1 MSKQTI
7 LVVDDEAKMRRLLEI
22 MLTQMD
28 YAVLQAGNGVEAL
41 TVLEQQAV
49 DLIITDLKM
58 PKLDGIGL
66 LKHLREQTN
75 NIPVIVV
82 TAYGAVET
90 AVDAMKYG
98 ASDYIVRPFELDAVE
113 AAVQQALSL
122 SKAQREN
129 RYLGQESK
137 QNWHGFIGS
146 SPAMQ
151 HVYTLIEQVAATK
164 TGVLIQGETGTGKE
178 LVARAIHNT
187 SPRANAAF
195 VSINCAAI
203 PANILESELFGYS
216 KGAFTGATKERI
228 GKFELANGGTLF
240 LDEITEMEFNLQAK
254 LLRVLQERT
263 IERLGSNRTIAID
276 VRVIAA
282 TNRHPRLAI
291 SEQKLREDLFYRL
304 NVFTI
309 ELPPLRER
317 REDIIPL
324 ARFFL
329 EKHAT
334 EFGYVFTGIEADC
347 AACLM
352 DYAWPGNVRELEN
365 MMERAI
371 VLSSGKVIALKH
383 LPKEMLG
390 NTEILPAVNVA
401 EVGALT
407 SQVEQFEK
415 NIIEQALLKTGDNK
429 AKAAQLLEISERS
442 LWYKIKKYF

>member
-1 MSKQTI
+1 MPKQTI
-7 LVVDDEAKMRRLLEI
+7 LVVDDETKMRRLLEI

-28 YAVLQAGNGVEAL
+28 YAVLQAGNGLDAL
-41 TVLEQQAV
+41 RVLANQSV

-58 PKLDGIGL
+58 PELDGMGL
-66 LKHLREQTN
+66 LKQLRKQADNT
-75 NIPVIVV
+75 PVLVV
-82 TAYGAVET
+82 TAYGTVES

-113 AAVQQALSL
+113 IAVQQALRL
-122 SKAQREN
+122 SKTQREN
-129 RYLGQESK
+129 RYLGQETK
-137 QNWHGFIGS
+137 QNFQDFIGS

-151 HVYTLIEQVAATK
+151 HIYTLIQQVATTK

-178 LVARAIHNT
+178 LVARAIHKL
-187 SPRANAAF
+187 SPR
-195 VSINCAAI
+195 VSDPFISVNCAAI
-203 PANILESELFGYS
+203 PANILESELFGHS
-216 KGAFTGATKERI
+216 KGAFTGAIQERV

-240 LDEITEMEFNLQAK
+240 LDEITEMDFNLQAK
-254 LLRVLQERT
+254 LLRVLQERAF
-263 IERLGSNRTIAID
+263 ERLGSNKTITTD

-282 TNRHPRLAI
+282 TNRQPRLAI

-304 NVFTI
+304 NVFAI

-324 ARFFL
+324 AQFFL
-329 EKHAT
+329 EKHAQ
-334 EFGYVFTGIEADC
+334 EFGYVFAGIEADC

-352 DYAWPGNVRELEN
+352 DYQWQGNVRELEN

-371 VLSSGKVIALKH
+371 VLSAGKVVAIKH
-383 LPKEMLG
+383 LPKEILG
-390 NTEILPAVNVA
+390 DKYAAPTANLFELS
-401 EVGALT
+401 ALN